1 MRYKLIARIKKQGV
15 IMTKSEPQH
24 AKLSASGSERW
35 LNCLGSVAMEAPYP
49 RTTSVYAEE
58 GTRAHELAEKAI
70 LSNTAPS
77 QLTDDAEMARYVQDY
92 IDYIDALKTRAST
105 TYIEQKVSY
114 EHITVDGFGTCDC
127 AIIDNTHIHIV
138 DLKYGKGVPVS
149 AQKNTQL
156 MLYAAGFIYT
166 NKLKD
171 IKTITLHVVQP
182 RIPNYSEYT
191 LTREYLWQFEATA
204 RIRAKEALQ
213 PDAPLK
219 AGEKQCQWC
228 KAKADC
234 PALKEYTEQALLTD
248 LDDVFEKPK
257 VSKLTNEQKRKILD
271 AKPLIIDFLKA
282 VEDDV
287 FAKLSAG
294 EAFEGYKL
302 IEGRSNRKW
311 VDDIDAMLFE
321 ALGDKAFRQSII
333 TITEAEKL
341 LSKDTI
347 AELTYKPDGQPKLV
361 SSSHKSPAISVVDT
375 SSLFDDV

>member
-1 MRYKLIARIKKQGV
+1 
-15 IMTKSEPQH
+15 MTEYEPQH

-35 LNCLGSVAMEAPYP
+35 MNCHGSVWMEASYP
-49 RTTSVYAEE
+49 NTTSIYAEE

-77 QLTDDAEMARYVQDY
+77 ELTEDAEMARYVQDY
-92 IDYIDALKTRAST
+92 IDYIDALKTKTST

-114 EHITVDGFGTCDC
+114 EHITPEGFGTCDC
-127 AIIDNTHIHIV
+127 AIIDDTHIHIV

-149 AQKNTQL
+149 AEKNTQL
-156 MLYAAGFIYT
+156 MIYAAGFIYT
-166 NKLKD
+166 NKLKN
-171 IKTITLHVVQP
+171 IETITLHVVQP

-191 LTREYLWQFEATA
+191 LSREYLRQFEALA
-204 RIRAKEALQ
+204 AHQAKKALK

-234 PALKEYTEQALLTD
+234 PALKEYTEKALLAD

-257 VSKLTNEQKRKILD
+257 VTKLTNEQKRKILD
-271 AKPLIIDFLKA
+271 AKPLIIGFLKA

-287 FAKLSAG
+287 FAKLSVG
-294 EAFEGYKL
+294 EQFEGYKL

-311 VDDIDAMLFE
+311 VDDIETMLFKV
-321 ALGDKAFRQSII
+321 LGDKAFRQSVI

-341 LSKDTI
+341 LSKDTM
-347 AELTYKPDGQPKLV
+347 AELTYKPDGQPRLV
-361 SSSHKSPAISVVDT
+361 PSSHKSPAITVVDT